1 MLNLKQLAYITEKNQ
16 SELGHI
22 LGVPQSA
29 VSYMMNGFR
38 RIRPEH
44 IKRLKE
50 AFGDSVVESC
60 MESDER
66 IDAHA
71 GAQTVQATILHRDIV
86 EEVREELREEM
97 AHPKREELREEM
109 AYPKRED
116 VEVIDAE
123 EVELKVT
130 PILTPDIVNQP
141 GLDIKRGL
149 EAGTLPVQFKPTQD
163 IVPDGVV
170 KVYLENDEMAP
181 DIEANDPVLIRL
193 MDDKNAIVHG
203 RMYFVDLNRG
213 AVVRWVFP
221 QNDGTLLLK
230 SKNAPDMIVQPE
242 SVKSISEVVTIW
254 KRPKCLPPDHVSMF
268 EELRRRDDQMDE
280 LLAQQGRLIGIIEKH
295 N

>member
-1 MLNLKQLAYITEKNQ
+1 MISLRKLAKAHGLRQ
-16 SELGHI
+16 RELAEI
-22 LGVPQSA
+22 INTDQ
-29 VSYMMNGFR
+29 
-38 RIRPEH
+38 
-44 IKRLKE
+44 
-50 AFGDSVVESC
+50 SVVSL
-60 MESDER
+60 
-66 IDAHA
+66 IVN
-71 GAQTVQATILHRDIV
+71 GHRRLNEDQLDLLRAKFGSEELAKYDCEEDVKHTTADLTFYDPELV
-86 EEVREELREEM
+86 EEVRAEVREELREQM
-97 AHPKREELREEM
+97 AH
-109 AYPKRED
+109 PKRED

-130 PILTPDIVNQP
+130 PILTPEIVNQP
-141 GLDIKRGL
+141 GIDIKQGL
-149 EAGTLPVQFKPTQD
+149 EDGTLPVQFKPTQD

-193 MDDKNAIVHG
+193 MDDKNAIIHG
-203 RMYFVDLNRG
+203 RMYFVDLYRG

-254 KRPKCLPPDHVSMF
+254 KRPKCLPADHVSMF
-268 EELRRRDDQMDE
+268 EQLRRRDDQMDE

-295 N
+295 K

>member
-1 MLNLKQLAYITEKNQ
+1 MISLRKLAKAHGLRQ
-16 SELGHI
+16 REL
-22 LGVPQSA
+22 A
-29 VSYMMNGFR
+29 VIINT
-38 RIRPEH
+38 
-44 IKRLKE
+44 
-50 AFGDSVVESC
+50 DQSVVSLIVNGHRRLNE
-60 MESDER
+60 DQLDLLR
-66 IDAHA
+66 AKF
-71 GAQTVQATILHRDIV
+71 GAEELAKYDCEEEVKHTTADLTFYDPELV
-86 EEVREELREEM
+86 EEVRSEVREELREQM
-97 AHPKREELREEM
+97 AH
-109 AYPKRED
+109 PKRED

-130 PILTPDIVNQP
+130 PILTPEIVNQP
-141 GLDIKRGL
+141 GIDIKQGL
-149 EAGTLPVQFKPTQD
+149 EDGTLPVQFKPTQD

-203 RMYFVDLNRG
+203 RMYFVDLYRG

-254 KRPKCLPPDHVSMF
+254 KRPKCMPTDHVSMF

-295 N
+295 K

>member
-44 IKRLKE
+44 IRRLKE

-60 MESDER
+60 MESEER
-66 IDAHA
+66 IDTHA
-71 GAQTVQATILHRDIV
+71 GAQTVQATILHRDVV
-86 EEVREELREEM
+86 EDIEEM
-97 AHPKREELREEM
+97 AH
-109 AYPKRED
+109 PKRED

-130 PILTPDIVNQP
+130 PILTPEIVNQP
-141 GLDIKRGL
+141 GIDIKQGL
-149 EAGTLPVQFKPTQD
+149 EDGTLPVQFKPTQD

-203 RMYFVDLNRG
+203 RMYFVDLYRG

-254 KRPKCLPPDHVSMF
+254 KRPKCLPTDHVSMF

-295 N
+295 K

>member
-1 MLNLKQLAYITEKNQ
+1 MISLRKLAKAHGLRQ
-16 SELGHI
+16 RELAEI
-22 LGVPQSA
+22 INTDQ
-29 VSYMMNGFR
+29 
-38 RIRPEH
+38 
-44 IKRLKE
+44 
-50 AFGDSVVESC
+50 SVVSLIVNGHRRLNEDQLDLLRAKFG
-60 MESDER
+60 SDELAKY
-66 IDAHA
+66 DCEEEVKHTTADL
-71 GAQTVQATILHRDIV
+71 TFYDPELV
-86 EEVREELREEM
+86 EEVRAEVREELREQM
-97 AHPKREELREEM
+97 AH
-109 AYPKRED
+109 PKRED

-130 PILTPDIVNQP
+130 PILTPEIVNQP
-141 GLDIKRGL
+141 GIDIKQGL
-149 EAGTLPVQFKPTQD
+149 EDGTLPVQFKPTQD

-203 RMYFVDLNRG
+203 RMYFVDLYRG

-254 KRPKCLPPDHVSMF
+254 KRPKCLPTDHVSMF

-280 LLAQQGRLIGIIEKH
+280 LLAQQGRLIGIIEKQK
-295 N
+295 

>member
-1 MLNLKQLAYITEKNQ
+1 MISLRKLAKAHGLRQRELAEIINTDQSVVSLIVNGHRRLNEDQI
-16 SELGHI
+16 EL
-22 LGVPQSA
+22 LRA
-29 VSYMMNGFR
+29 
-38 RIRPEH
+38 
-44 IKRLKE
+44 K
-50 AFGDSVVESC
+50 FGDEELAKYECEEEVKHTTADLTFYDPELV
-60 MESDER
+60 DEVR
-66 IDAHA
+66 A
-71 GAQTVQATILHRDIV
+71 
-86 EEVREELREEM
+86 EVREELREQI
-97 AHPKREELREEM
+97 AHPKREDL
-109 AYPKRED
+109 
-116 VEVIDAE
+116 EVIDAE

-130 PILTPDIVNQP
+130 PILTPEIVNQP
-141 GLDIKRGL
+141 GIDIKQGL
-149 EAGTLPVQFKPTQD
+149 EDGTLPVQFKPTQD

-203 RMYFVDLNRG
+203 RMYFVDLYRG

-254 KRPKCLPPDHVSMF
+254 KRPKCLPTDHVSMF

-280 LLAQQGRLIGIIEKH
+280 LLAQQGRLIGIIEKQK
-295 N
+295 

>member
-1 MLNLKQLAYITEKNQ
+1 MISLRKLAKAHGLRQRELAEIINTDQSVVSLIVNGHRRLNEDQLDLLRAKFGSEELAKYDCEEEVKHTTADLTFYD
-16 SELGHI
+16 SEL
-22 LGVPQSA
+22 
-29 VSYMMNGFR
+29 
-38 RIRPEH
+38 
-44 IKRLKE
+44 
-50 AFGDSVVESC
+50 VE
-60 MESDER
+60 EVR
-66 IDAHA
+66 A
-71 GAQTVQATILHRDIV
+71 
-86 EEVREELREEM
+86 EVREELREQM
-97 AHPKREELREEM
+97 AH
-109 AYPKRED
+109 PKRED

-130 PILTPDIVNQP
+130 PILTPEIVNQP
-141 GLDIKRGL
+141 GIDIKQGL
-149 EAGTLPVQFKPTQD
+149 EDGTLPVQFKPTQD

-203 RMYFVDLNRG
+203 RMYFVDLYRG

-254 KRPKCLPPDHVSMF
+254 KRPKCLPTDHVSMF

-280 LLAQQGRLIGIIEKH
+280 LLAQQGRLIGIIEKQK
-295 N
+295 

>member
-1 MLNLKQLAYITEKNQ
+1 MLDFKRLMFDKNLSQKK
-16 SELGHI
+16 LGEI
-22 LGVPQSA
+22 MGTDQPS
-29 VSYMMNGFR
+29 VSGIINGR
-38 RIRPEH
+38 RDLRPRH
-44 IKRLKE
+44 IKGLVAE
-50 AFGDSVVESC
+50 FGADEIAKYEISDEEFYRQLSRPAQVTFFPSQVVE
-60 MESDER
+60 EVR
-66 IDAHA
+66 A
-71 GAQTVQATILHRDIV
+71 
-86 EEVREELREEM
+86 EVREELREEM
-97 AHPKREELREEM
+97 AH
-109 AYPKRED
+109 PKRED

-130 PILTPDIVNQP
+130 PILTPEIVNQP
-141 GLDIKRGL
+141 GIDIKQGL
-149 EAGTLPVQFKPTQD
+149 EDGTLPVQFKPTQD

-203 RMYFVDLNRG
+203 RMYFVDLYRG

-221 QNDGTLLLK
+221 QYDGTLLLK

-254 KRPKCLPPDHVSMF
+254 KRPKCLPTDHVSMF

-280 LLAQQGRLIGIIEKH
+280 LLAQQGRLIGIIEKQK
-295 N
+295 

>member
-44 IKRLKE
+44 IKRLRE

-86 EEVREELREEM
+86 EDIREEI
-97 AHPKREELREEM
+97 AH
-109 AYPKRED
+109 PKRED

-130 PILTPDIVNQP
+130 PILTPEIVNQP
-141 GLDIKRGL
+141 GIDIKQGL
-149 EAGTLPVQFKPTQD
+149 EDGTLPVQFKPTQD

-203 RMYFVDLNRG
+203 RMYFVDLYRG

-254 KRPKCLPPDHVSMF
+254 KRPKCLPTDHVSMF

-280 LLAQQGRLIGIIEKH
+280 LLAQQGRLIGIIEKQK
-295 N
+295 